1 MLNIYDAIK
10 EHRLLDYIYEDD
22 QIKRLNDWL
31 LIELLKI
38 TLEAVEDNCK
48 DELND
53 LIMESIKE
61 RYAWMLKKRL
71 EKLFGNDK

>member
-1 MLNIYDAIK
+1 MLDIDDAIR
-10 EHRLLDYIYEDD
+10 ECRLLDYVYEND
-22 QIKRLNDWL
+22 QIQRLNDWL

-38 TLEAVEDNCK
+38 TLEAVDDNCR